1 MSFRKSFRAV
11 PLREGAHSAAQR
23 RKRRR
28 ERNALQLLIGAVLA
42 AAVGLG
48 SQLLPSD
55 RDDSAGQQASDTSAV
70 ADTVPYVPQPIMS
83 AAELDAQQPSAANA
97 RAFVSPRAIAPVA
110 ASGGWSYRN
119 CREARAAGAAPL
131 YAGQPGYGQH
141 MDGDGDGIACEP
153 YVGPR

>member
-1 MSFRKSFRAV
+1 M
-11 PLREGAHSAAQR
+11 
-23 RKRRR
+23 
-28 ERNALQLLIGAVLA
+28 
-42 AAVGLG
+42 
-48 SQLLPSD
+48 
-55 RDDSAGQQASDTSAV
+55 SAV
-70 ADTVPYVPQPIMS
+70 
-83 AAELDAQQPSAANA
+83 ELDAQQPSAANA
-97 RAFVSPRAIAPVA
+97 RASVAPRAIAPVA